1 MSFEGIYI
9 KPGVRIRGLSPAAL
23 LAINIAA
30 EVYRKVDE
38 DFVITSVT
46 DGDHKSGSL
55 HHVGDAFDLRLP
67 KSYNPAIVVG
77 YIRECLG
84 SEFDVVLEKD
94 HIHIEYDPG

>member
-1 MSFEGIYI
+1 MPFEGISI
-9 KPGVRIRGLSPAAL
+9 KPGVRIRGLSPPAL

-30 EVYRKVDE
+30 EVYRHVNE

-67 KSYNPAIVVG
+67 GNYSKA
-77 YIRECLG
+77 YIANEIQSRLG
-84 SEFDVVLEKD
+84 SSYDVVLERD
-94 HIHIEYDPG
+94 HIHVEYDPD